1 MDKKTALLT
10 LLENSFWI
18 SDTDKRNIL
27 LKIDTLTDAQID
39 QLGKFLA
46 EERNVM
52 IQDKGK
58 ILNNSNSLLKIVRE
72 SLKQL
77 Q

>member
-46 EERNVM
+46 EERDVM
-52 IQDKGK
+52 IQDKDK

>member
-39 QLGKFLA
+39 QLGKFLV
-46 EERNVM
+46 EERDIM
-52 IQDKGK
+52 IQDKDK